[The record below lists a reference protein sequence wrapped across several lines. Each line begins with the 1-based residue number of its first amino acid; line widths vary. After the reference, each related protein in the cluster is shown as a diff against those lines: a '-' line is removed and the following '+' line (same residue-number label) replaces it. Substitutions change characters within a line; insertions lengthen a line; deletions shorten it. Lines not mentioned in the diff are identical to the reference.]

1 MTKSTPVLDRA
12 VLLPSATTAPGQSSG
27 LGAKVELQLEE
38 ASPITLRMEEA
49 CDLTEIEHTHDSGQP
64 SLLYIQG
71 LIQESS
77 ACLVTNLSEGQ
88 SRTLY
93 QPQMVWTLGR
103 HREAAVPLKDQT
115 LSRQHAVIMYIP
127 DAGFFL
133 IDLNSMN
140 GTYVNDQRIH
150 QRYRLKDG
158 DCIHLGRLKI
168 YFFVSELSRSISPIS
183 PETLTRLHPNDSE
196 PDQPDRL
203 VKFCALDETLV

>member
-1 MTKSTPVLDRA
+1 MTKPTPVLDRA
-12 VLLPSATTAPGQSSG
+12 ALPPIATTAPGQSSG
-27 LGAKVELQLEE
+27 SVAKVEPQLEDP
-38 ASPITLRMEEA
+38 SPITLRMEEA
-49 CDLTEIEHTHDSGQP
+49 CDFTEIEHTHDSDQP
-64 SLLYIQG
+64 GLLYIQG

-140 GTYVNDQRIH
+140 GTYVNNQRIH

-168 YFFVSELSRSISPIS
+168 NFFVSELSRSIWPIP
-183 PETLTRLHPNDSE
+183 PETLTRLHPTDSE
-196 PDQPDRL
+196 PDRL

>member
-1 MTKSTPVLDRA
+1 MTKPTSLDRA
-12 VLLPSATTAPGQSSG
+12 ALPPNAATVPGQFSG
-27 LGAKVELQLEE
+27 LVAKVEPQLDI
-38 ASPITLRMEEA
+38 SYPITLRIEEA
-49 CDLTEIEHTHDSGQP
+49 CELTEIEDIYDSGQP
-64 SLLYIQG
+64 RLLYIQG

-77 ACLVTNLSEGQ
+77 ACLVTNLSASQ

-168 YFFVSELSRSISPIS
+168 NFFVSELSRSISPIP
-183 PETLTRLHPNDSE
+183 PETLTRLRPTDFG
-196 PDQPDRL
+196 PDRL
-203 VKFCALDETLV
+203 VKSCALD